1 VDGFAGRVLNE
12 NGRVPTKIFE
22 YWERVLYAFYGTEI
36 RIADEDM
43 GAALGDCVG
52 LIEVAEYLGCVNLIG
67 KFFAHINTSWS
78 NTAPPTTSG

>member
-1 VDGFAGRVLNE
+1 MNE

-36 RIADEDM
+36 RIADDDM
-43 GAALGDCVG
+43 GAALVDCIG

-67 KFFAHINTSWS
+67 KWCLWVR
-78 NTAPPTTSG
+78 PPAGNRAL